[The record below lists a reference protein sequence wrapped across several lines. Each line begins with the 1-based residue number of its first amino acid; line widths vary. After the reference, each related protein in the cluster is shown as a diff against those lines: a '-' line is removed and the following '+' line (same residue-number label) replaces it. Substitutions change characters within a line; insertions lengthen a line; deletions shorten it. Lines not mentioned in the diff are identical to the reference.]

1 MPPRKRKKLEEV
13 STEVLIRKIS
23 MRMGKK
29 ARQIEAAEKARKRKG
44 RND

>member
-13 STEVLIRKIS
+13 TTEALIRKIS
-23 MRMGKK
+23 VRMGKK
-29 ARQIEAAEKARKRKG
+29 TRALEAAEKARKKKG